1 VSVEWLNAATR
12 SLRQVHARI
21 AIDNAQAARKV
32 VKRIR
37 QAVERLAEFP
47 ESGRM
52 GQVAGTRELVVPGL
66 PYLVV
71 YRIGEDSVDILRV
84 FHTAQERSGGHH
96 CDRLPLPA

>member
-21 AIDNAQAARKV
+21 AADNPEAARKV
-32 VKRIR
+32 VKRIQ
-37 QAVERLAEFP
+37 QAVERLADFP
-47 ESGRM
+47 ESGRL

-71 YRIGEDSVDILRV
+71 YRVGKESVEILRV
-84 FHTAQERSGGHH
+84 FHTSQDRPGGSH
-96 CDRLPLPA
+96 

>member
-1 VSVEWLNAATR
+1 MSVEWLNAATR

-21 AIDNAQAARKV
+21 AADNPDAARKV

-37 QAVERLAEFP
+37 QAVERLADFP
-47 ESGRM
+47 ESGRH

-71 YRIGEDSVDILRV
+71 YRVGQGSVEVLRV
-84 FHTAQERSGGHH
+84 FHTSQERSGNSH
-96 CDRLPLPA
+96 

>member
-12 SLRQVHARI
+12 SLRRVHARI
-21 AIDNAQAARKV
+21 KADNPEAARKV

-37 QAVERLAEFP
+37 QAVERLADFP
-47 ESGRM
+47 ESGRH

-71 YRIGEDSVDILRV
+71 YRIGKESVEVLRV
-84 FHTAQERSGGHH
+84 FHTSQERPEGSH
-96 CDRLPLPA
+96 